1 MNEDKLTEREIALKL
16 HGDIIAAIETKQI
29 SLKELSRKAGIK
41 YTTFFSWLENL
52 QKGKCIS
59 IKNILILEKELGIK
73 LIFLPI
79 KYD

>member
-1 MNEDKLTEREIALKL
+1 MNGEKLTERDIALKMYE
-16 HGDIIAAIETKQI
+16 DIIAEIETKQT

-59 IKNILILEKELGIK
+59 IKNILTLEKELGIK
-73 LIFLPI
+73 LIFFI
-79 KYD
+79 Y